1 MEFTRPVTLLY
12 VMTIK
17 MTIARRLILVLTLV
31 LVALLSVAGAGFWH
45 LYAAQQR
52 LEHVQH
58 SVIPGMRELAGA
70 RDNIG
75 DIRRLVFRE
84 LLSEDS
90 AGRTVAEHAMA
101 AADVHIDQHLTNYA
115 NVSLADAADRELLA
129 ADRSAFKVYQAA
141 QQRYLDKCRS
151 GDQAGAKAMI
161 FDGGALYVPSQH
173 LAAALDA
180 HVAYN
185 TQSIERLGAANDIAY
200 RNAIGLLFAACT
212 AALAIVAVMGLT
224 LYRSITS
231 GLTGIR
237 ATCAEVSESLDLTRL
252 ARTDRTD
259 EIGDVSLAFNALLK
273 RVAEVIAEVRRSAS
287 AVSVASKQ
295 IAAGN
300 TELSSRTEEQ
310 AASLEQTAASMEELT
325 TAVQQNALHAHEASK
340 LASNASDMSDDG
352 RRLVEGMLVSMS
364 DISAGS
370 NQIADIT
377 SIIEGIAFQ
386 TNILALNAAVEA
398 ARAGEE
404 GRGFAVVAAEVRNL
418 AQRSS
423 AAARE
428 IKDLIEASTTH
439 VSVGSGQAADVQL
452 ATHKAREAVL
462 HVCKLIDEISVAS
475 DEQGRGI
482 EQINT
487 AVGQMDQMTQQNA
500 ALVEEAAAAAQS
512 LEAQAA
518 RLDAMTARFTV
529 PVAA

>member
-1 MEFTRPVTLLY
+1 
-12 VMTIK
+12 
-17 MTIARRLILVLTLV
+17 
-31 LVALLSVAGAGFWH
+31 
-45 LYAAQQR
+45 
-52 LEHVQH
+52 
-58 SVIPGMRELAGA
+58 
-70 RDNIG
+70 
-75 DIRRLVFRE
+75 
-84 LLSEDS
+84 
-90 AGRTVAEHAMA
+90 
-101 AADVHIDQHLTNYA
+101 
-115 NVSLADAADRELLA
+115 
-129 ADRSAFKVYQAA
+129 
-141 QQRYLDKCRS
+141 
-151 GDQAGAKAMI
+151 
-161 FDGGALYVPSQH
+161 
-173 LAAALDA
+173 
-180 HVAYN
+180 
-185 TQSIERLGAANDIAY
+185 
-200 RNAIGLLFAACT
+200 
-212 AALAIVAVMGLT
+212 
-224 LYRSITS
+224 
-231 GLTGIR
+231 
-237 ATCAEVSESLDLTRL
+237 
-252 ARTDRTD
+252 
-259 EIGDVSLAFNALLK
+259 
-273 RVAEVIAEVRRSAS
+273 
-287 AVSVASKQ
+287 
-295 IAAGN
+295 
-300 TELSSRTEEQ
+300 
-310 AASLEQTAASMEELT
+310 MEELT

-398 ARAGEE
+398 AGAGEE

-500 ALVEEAAAAAQS
+500 ALVEEAAGAAQS